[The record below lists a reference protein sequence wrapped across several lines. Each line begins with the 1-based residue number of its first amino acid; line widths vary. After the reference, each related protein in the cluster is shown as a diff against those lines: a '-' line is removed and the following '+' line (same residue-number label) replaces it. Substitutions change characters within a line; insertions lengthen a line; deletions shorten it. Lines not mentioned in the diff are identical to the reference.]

1 MTKIIKTYPQNY
13 KGVNGKQVELG
24 LSATHLQWRYR
35 EQSENISN
43 IDYSWHNLVL
53 LDDIKGADGEMPPP
67 EDTLIYRTGGK
78 ITQIVKETKTINLT
92 YTDGVI
98 TRVEDGTYRKDIIR
112 VGGLITEIQV
122 STI

>member
-1 MTKIIKTYPQNY
+1 MAVKVYPKNY
-13 KGVNGKQVELG
+13 KGTTGRQIELG
-24 LSATHLQWRYR
+24 KSLTHLLWRYR
-35 EQSENISN
+35 ERSEEVNV
-43 IDYSWHNLVL
+43 DYQWKDLVP
-53 LDDIKGADGEMPPP
+53 LDDIKGPPGNAAVP
-67 EDTLIYRTGGK
+67 EDTLIYRTNGK

-112 VGGLITEIQV
+112 VDGLITEIQV